1 MYSKDLSI
9 LIGLMLKTN
18 PLKRIS
24 CYEIFKNE
32 LVQKRINLLM
42 KEKEYNK
49 SSDIQAQLL
58 STIKLPWNIND
69 ISQRLPKKMYVN
81 PK

>member
-32 LVQKRINLLM
+32 FVQKRMNLLM